1 LTEKVSKMAKSINL
15 DAREVFVTLHGQ
27 GLSMRQISLQ
37 EKVSYDAVKKLISRY
52 KAEGEKGLI
61 PKYDQ
66 CGRKRCYESE
76 LSYRLVR
83 LYKHYHPQW
92 GVTYIL
98 MKLRDKYPLL
108 PLCVS
113 RVYERRLKSENKLT
127 IVKNPPLQLDYQVE
141 RSRLPHDAWQVDAK
155 ELLRTLSGQTACY
168 LTITDEKTGCF
179 LEAKVF
185 PLWLYESSAFRAS
198 APIFTGSIQ
207 EMGTS

>member
-1 LTEKVSKMAKSINL
+1 LTEKVSKMAKSISL
-15 DAREVFVTLHGQ
+15 DIREVVVNLHGQ
-27 GLSMRQISLQ
+27 GISMRQIALQ
-37 EKVSYDAVKKLISRY
+37 EKVNYGAVKRLISRY
-52 KAEGEKGLI
+52 KTEGEKGLL

-66 CGRKRCYESE
+66 CGSKRSYESE

-92 GVTYIL
+92 GVVYIL

-127 IVKNPPLQLDYQVE
+127 IVKNPPLQLDYHVE

-168 LTITDEKTGCF
+168 LTIADEKTGCF
-179 LEAKVF
+179 IEAKVF
-185 PLWLYESSAFRAS
+185 PLWLYQSSTFRAS
-198 APIFTGSIQ
+198 APIFTGTI
-207 EMGTS
+207 

>member
-1 LTEKVSKMAKSINL
+1 LTEKVSKMAKLISL
-15 DAREVFVTLHGQ
+15 DSREVVVNLHGQ
-27 GLSMRQISLQ
+27 GTSMRQIALQ
-37 EKVSYDAVKKLISRY
+37 EKISYDAVKRLIQRY
-52 KAEGEKGLI
+52 KTEGEKGLI
-61 PKYDQ
+61 PKYAQ
-66 CGRKRCYESE
+66 CGLKRRYESE

-92 GVTYIL
+92 GVAYIL
-98 MKLRDKYPLL
+98 MKLKDKYAQL

-127 IVKNPPLQLDYQVE
+127 LVKNPPLQLDYHVE

-179 LEAKVF
+179 IEAKVF
-185 PLWLYESSAFRAS
+185 PLWLYQSSTFGAS
-198 APIFTGSIQ
+198 APISTGTI
-207 EMGTS
+207 